1 MQSGLQRYQEK
12 MARATELRQKQ
23 TEGVK
28 DRMDKLVGHVEEKRE
43 FKHVMVEND
52 YMAEFRKN
60 VEKRE
65 KMEEK
70 KKKLAEAKN
79 YDKDQDREKK
89 ELHWEEIKGRQD
101 DNRIKLQKRNAS
113 LEKRWQHIKD
123 RGNNMTNGQAAFYE
137 KRMADMENTNRRMW
151 IQ

>member
-23 TEGVK
+23 TEGIK
-28 DRMDKLVGHVEEKRE
+28 DQMKKFIENVAEKRE
-43 FKHVMVEND
+43 LKHAMIEND

-70 KKKLAEAKN
+70 KKKAAEARN
-79 YDKDQDREKK
+79 YEQEHAQEKK
-89 ELHWEEIKGRQD
+89 EMHWQEIRDRQS
-101 DNRIKLQKRNAS
+101 DNHNKLQKRNAS
-113 LEKRWQHIKD
+113 LEKRWHHIKD